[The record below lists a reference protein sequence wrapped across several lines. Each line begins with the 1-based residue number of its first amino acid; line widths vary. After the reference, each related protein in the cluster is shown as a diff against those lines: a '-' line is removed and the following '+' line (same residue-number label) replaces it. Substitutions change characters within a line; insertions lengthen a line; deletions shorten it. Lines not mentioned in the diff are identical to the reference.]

1 MYSQQYICKNY
12 QENVH
17 KVQDFNNCINPEVA
31 LDLWNLCALKDL
43 QMWNEIRK
51 EFCKTWNEK

>member
-17 KVQDFNNCINPEVA
+17 KVQDFNSCINPEVA

-51 EFCKTWNEK
+51 EFCKT